1 MKNKSLIMAL
11 LFVTMLLFSINSNA
25 QKKGVDPWFYTT
37 VNVPDFPAYC
47 GFGWYAIIEITNTDF
62 SSYYVTH
69 YWPTVFIED
78 LGYNKVKV
86 ETYPGEAS
94 VKFLCD
100 IGGIYNG
107 TVGARVVVYT
117 QDNNPFCSKSGGV
130 SGSFSY
136 NYGATIT
143 LSGFWTFK

>member
-1 MKNKSLIMAL
+1 MAL

-25 QKKGVDPWFYTT
+25 QKEVPDWFYTT

-62 SSYYVTH
+62 SSDYVT
-69 YWPTVFIED
+69 YYDPTVVLDD
-78 LGYNKVKV
+78 LGDKVKV
-86 ETYPGEAS
+86 ATYPGEAS

-107 TVGARVVVYT
+107 KVGARVIVYT
-117 QDNNPFCSKSGGV
+117 PDDDSFCSKSGGV

-136 NYGATIT
+136 NNSATIT
-143 LSGFWTFK
+143 LSGLWTFK